1 MTSGCVMSKAD
12 DFRQYADEA
21 LRLAT
26 ETKSEKQKLAL
37 IDLACIWTQAA
48 LKADAS
54 TFNDKPPKHT
64 ARTTS
69 HSR

>member
-1 MTSGCVMSKAD
+1 MSKAD

-21 LRLAT
+21 LRSAN
-26 ETKSEKQKLAL
+26 ETKSEKQKQAL
-37 IDLACIWTQAA
+37 IDLARTWTQAA

-54 TFNDKPPKHT
+54 TSCDKPPKYT
-64 ARTTS
+64 DRTTP

>member
-21 LRLAT
+21 LHSAS
-26 ETKSEKQKLAL
+26 ETKSEKQKQAL
-37 IDLACIWTQAA
+37 IDLARTWIQAA

-54 TFNDKPPKHT
+54 TFNDKPPKYAVGMT
-64 ARTTS
+64 P